1 MIPILYDDG
10 EKYFVTNGI
19 GRLSDCLSCIVTE
32 ERNGIYECEFTY
44 PITGERYLDIK
55 EGQIIFCTHD
65 DTKEPQAFIIYGRSA
80 PISGVVTF
88 YAHHISYKLRT
99 TVVKPFTASSITDA
113 MNKIPQNSIPQT
125 EFTFWTDKSV
135 VGEFK
140 ITEPRAVRGVL
151 GGEEGSL
158 LDTYGKGDYEWDMF
172 TVKLYQSRGTDSGIE
187 IRYGKNMTNL
197 VNEVDNSETFNAIVP
212 FYKGDAEG
220 GGEVLVTL
228 PEGAIIYSGATKRYA
243 YLTDENLVVIRDEN
257 GEPLEVSFVDIIA
270 VPLDMSDSFLETPT
284 VEELRAAAHSY
295 LESSDG
301 WVAKQNITVDFVQ
314 MWQTE
319 EYKDYAPLQRARLC
333 DTVSVYYPELG
344 VEAEKKKVI
353 KTVYNVLLDRYD
365 QIELGDIQYSFADV
379 LTQTLLEEVPTKG
392 MMDDAIKHATDM
404 ISGGLGGYVVLKPNA
419 NGVPEEIL
427 IMDSPDIDSAV
438 NVIRMNKNGIGFSR
452 NGYSGTYRTAWTI
465 DGSFVADFI
474 TAGTLNA
481 NLIKAGVLS
490 DVDGN
495 TTFDLSTGELDIT
508 TGSIDLGNG
517 NFRVNDSGYLFA
529 IDGDIGGFYL
539 NEHGLWTDTSV
550 GSHRL
555 EFGISSD
562 QNYVYDEFMY
572 ITLDGYQA
580 FSIGAGGITVAPV
593 NESGTDFTKTTFQV
607 GPANVFIDYEGGGE
621 VIVDNDGAYVAADS
635 GKRAMLTNASESAY
649 VRLVNAG
656 MTLVP
661 GRQTTS
667 HSGNLY
673 ISTAGTAYY
682 ANEGSSSRKIK
693 TDIGEVVRNDLNPE
707 HLYDVDV
714 IQYKYKE
721 DFLTEGDDNL
731 GKTLVGFI
739 VEDLDEIYPTVVQK
753 ESDDSKTWTWSPYRI
768 IPPMLR
774 LIQDQKKEID
784 ELRSEIEKIKEVLNG
799 DS

>member
-212 FYKGDAEG
+212 FYKGDADG

-257 GEPLEVSFVDIIA
+257 GEPIEVPFVDIIA

-365 QIELGDIQYSFADV
+365 QIELGDVQYSFADV

-427 IMDSPDIDSAV
+427 IMDSPDINSAV
-438 NVIRMNKNGIGFSR
+438 NVIRMNKNGIGFST

-465 DGSFVADFI
+465 DGNFVADFI
-474 TAGTLNA
+474 TSGTLNA

-490 DVDGN
+490 SANGRLSIDMATGMITGRDGDSSIYLLDDSYPLDIYSHGCN
-495 TTFDLSTGELDIT
+495 VFNINEYGAITIKSQDDGVYTGGKTIFEKSRTSITFDTTEFELTSDYFNLAFGSSGRFRMDDSFAVIEF
-508 TGSIDLGNG
+508 TGSSLFMNDESVTLTGKNGAYLTANID
-517 NFRVNDSGYLFA
+517 
-529 IDGDIGGFYL
+529 
-539 NEHGLWTDTSV
+539 SV
-550 GSHRL
+550 GMVNKNGTVWWSVQNADIKARL
-555 EFGISSD
+555 GS
-562 QNYVYDEFMY
+562 
-572 ITLDGYQA
+572 
-580 FSIGAGGITVAPV
+580 TVSTAVP
-593 NESGTDFTKTTFQV
+593 NLRLTD
-607 GPANVFIDYEGGGE
+607 N
-621 VIVDNDGAYVAADS
+621 
-635 GKRAMLTNASESAY
+635 SAIR
-649 VRLVNAG
+649 V
-656 MTLVP
+656 
-661 GRQTTS
+661 TS
-667 HSGNLY
+667 HSN
-673 ISTAGTAYY
+673 
-682 ANEGSSSRKIK
+682 SSRKIK
-693 TDIGEVVRNDLNPE
+693 TDIKKEYDEKTSPE
-707 HLYDVDV
+707 KLYDVDV
-714 IQYKYKE
+714 VQFKYKDGYVSPE
-721 DFLTEGDDNL
+721 DSRADTPLL
-731 GKTLVGFI
+731 GFI
-739 VEDLDEIYPTVVQK
+739 VEDLDEVYPNAVDK
-753 ESDDSKTWTWSPYRI
+753 ESEDSEKWGWNSTYI
-768 IPPMLR
+768 IPPMLK

-784 ELRSEIEKIKEVLNG
+784 ELKSEIEKIKEVLNG

>member
-135 VGEFK
+135 VGSFE

-257 GEPLEVSFVDIIA
+257 GEPIEVPFVDIIA

-301 WVAKQNITVDFVQ
+301 WVAKHNITVDFVQ

-427 IMDSPDIDSAV
+427 IMDSPDINTAV

-465 DGSFVADFI
+465 DGNFVADFI
-474 TAGTLNA
+474 TSGTLNA

-490 DVDGN
+490 SANGRLSINMETGVLTGESGNSEIEIADTSYPLIIESEGVEVFSIDTEGWLSVHMQDNGVATGAYLQMNNNDFTVVFGDSQLYLDNNSCFIEFSGSKLEMDDSRVTLTGQNGAFVTANNDSVGMVNRNGSVWWSVQNSDIFAALGN
-495 TTFDLSTGELDIT
+495 TVSTAVPNLRFTDN
-508 TGSIDLGNG
+508 S
-517 NFRVNDSGYLFA
+517 A
-529 IDGDIGGFYL
+529 I
-539 NEHGLWTDTSV
+539 
-550 GSHRL
+550 R
-555 EFGISSD
+555 
-562 QNYVYDEFMY
+562 
-572 ITLDGYQA
+572 
-580 FSIGAGGITVAPV
+580 
-593 NESGTDFTKTTFQV
+593 
-607 GPANVFIDYEGGGE
+607 
-621 VIVDNDGAYVAADS
+621 
-635 GKRAMLTNASESAY
+635 R
-649 VRLVNAG
+649 
-656 MTLVP
+656 
-661 GRQTTS
+661 TS
-667 HSGNLY
+667 HS
-673 ISTAGTAYY
+673 
-682 ANEGSSSRKIK
+682 SSSRKIK
-693 TDIGEVVRNDLNPE
+693 TEIKKEYDEKTSPE
-707 HLYDVDV
+707 KLYDVEV
-714 IQYKYKE
+714 VQFKYKE
-721 DFLTEGDDNL
+721 GYISPEDSRADTPLL
-731 GKTLVGFI
+731 GFI
-739 VEDLDEIYPTVVQK
+739 VEDLDEVYPNAVDK
-753 ESDDSKTWTWSPYRI
+753 ESEDSEKWGWNSTYI